1 MNCSEYLK
9 QVKDFLDDDKVDR
22 YETDDFACSQDGII
36 FDNMV
41 EMKKENKEVA
51 KYLNDYFPEI
61 CDEFDIDGDINQYKE
76 KIRKIYN
83 EAIAILKGDKDNK

>member
-36 FDNMV
+36 FDNYD
-41 EMKKENKEVA
+41 EMEKESKKAIEYINT
-51 KYLNDYFPEI
+51 YFPET

-76 KIRKIYN
+76 KIWKIYN